1 MMEARKNMPWIAL
14 AVGVLL
20 LGYPYAFVFRRLA
33 EQWMTDPEMAHAVL
47 VPGAIGLLVWRRW
60 STVKLNEAKPS
71 WWGLVVLAI
80 GTVGYAAAV
89 WGGGLFL
96 GTVAGLFSGLGL
108 LVLTLGLEMVREFAA
123 PLSLAVF
130 GLPRLAVVY
139 DAVTNP
145 MQQVSA
151 SLATAG
157 LRGLDVVATNVGG
170 LITVAGYPVLLAES
184 CSGLRFL
191 VPLLFLGAVVWQL
204 GGLRWRAGIGLL
216 AAAVPLAVMA
226 NALRVGV
233 LVYLAG
239 THGGVPPEAVHEWLG
254 YPLYAGA
261 LGTMLFLVKRMRDAT
276 A

>member
-1 MMEARKNMPWIAL
+1 MEKRTTMPWIAL

-20 LGYPYAFVFRRLA
+20 LGYPYAFVLRRLA
-33 EQWMTDPEMAHAVL
+33 SQWITDPEMAHAVL

-60 STVKLNEAKPS
+60 AVVGDMEAVPS
-71 WWGLVVLAI
+71 WWGLVGLGM
-80 GTVGYAAAV
+80 GTAGYAVAV
-89 WGGGLFL
+89 WGGGLFV

-108 LVLTLGLEMVREFAA
+108 LVLTLGWGIVREMLA

-130 GLPRLAVVY
+130 ALPRLAVVY

-157 LRGLDVVATNVGG
+157 LRGMDVAATNVGG

-204 GGLRWRAGIGLL
+204 GGLSWRAGLGLL
-216 AAAVPLAVMA
+216 VMTVPLAVAA

-239 THGGVPPEAVHEWLG
+239 RHGGVPPEVVHDWLG

-261 LGTMLFLVKRMRDAT
+261 LAAMLFLVKRMREAT
-276 A
+276 V